1 MASVVSKPISIPGD
15 EFSDNDPSSRVAR
28 KFINEVKDT
37 IVTLQRVVKSRISLN
52 VNNWSSTVHQEVHT
66 ILKDE
71 IAPNV
76 NQVDA
81 RVINFE
87 KQILKEEAIFVQ
99 DFKSL
104 ANKAD
109 ESLDMNEVLEY
120 ENRASLESSSSN
132 EMQQQ
137 IEQLQA
143 QLGDLK
149 GKTMNTQCASNIL
162 DSLSQKLDDENVSL
176 EFQVMSLEKENEHLK
191 LRSPLYGKFSKQ
203 KDAMKGTSVN
213 TKFAKPS
220 ILGKLLLQFVRNQSA
235 VKQPRVEST
244 AKTKRPQSR
253 SNTKNDR
260 NDKSKVVCAM
270 CKQCLITANHDVC
283 VLNYV
288 NGMNS
293 YVNNQ
298 SANVSN
304 TANQK
309 KHKEKVRKSKK
320 LGSKERLASPRP
332 RKSRTCLRWS
342 PTGRIFY
349 LSGKLIIFG
358 DSECKFDTSA
368 SDTASASK
376 LHKAKSQR
384 FPNSTSFLGML
395 SKFVYG
401 VSTQASPSI

>member
-260 NDKSKVVCAM
+260 VPMHLRVVSSR
-270 CKQCLITANHDVC
+270 I
-283 VLNYV
+283 
-288 NGMNS
+288 
-293 YVNNQ
+293 
-298 SANVSN
+298 
-304 TANQK
+304 
-309 KHKEKVRKSKK
+309 KK
-320 LGSKERLASPRP
+320 LK
-332 RKSRTCLRWS
+332 
-342 PTGRIFY
+342 
-349 LSGKLIIFG
+349 
-358 DSECKFDTSA
+358 
-368 SDTASASK
+368 
-376 LHKAKSQR
+376 
-384 FPNSTSFLGML
+384 
-395 SKFVYG
+395 
-401 VSTQASPSI
+401 